1 MPPELFQRLIAADA
15 PVTFAAIDI
24 YDALSSRPARPPDYE
39 GESRALAVLA
49 TELTDT
55 PRNMLQKLA
64 ETALV
69 LCRADTAGISL
80 LETDGGVEAF
90 RWEALAGVFA
100 SSRNNKMP
108 RAASPCGVCIDEDA
122 TQLMYLAD
130 RRFPSLPKDP
140 RFVEALLVPFHFQG
154 RPIGTVWAVMHQFD
168 RQFDRE
174 DERMLRSLASF
185 ASAGWQLWKA
195 GEDLERR
202 VLERTA
208 ELSETN
214 AALQKEIKERQ
225 RIEGERKRLLRRV
238 TFAQEEERRRIAREL
253 HDNLAQR
260 LAVLQI
266 DLELVSRNTA
276 GAGDPSRV
284 GSHLMLLRDQ
294 VTKFANEVRDLS
306 HRLHPSI
313 LDDLG
318 LEAALQDVVGEYGHS
333 SDKAPRF
340 IGGNLSRP
348 VPLPMASALYRI
360 TQEALSNAAKHA
372 PGAAVTVT
380 LSETPKELRVTIHD
394 DGPGFDPEAVRS
406 KEGLGLVSM
415 QERAQL
421 LGGQVSL
428 RSAPGGGT
436 EVHAVIAWPAHE
448 EMTRVLPRPAA
459 GNRHARAVIGPFPDS
474 PR

>member
-1 MPPELFQRLIAADA
+1 
-15 PVTFAAIDI
+15 
-24 YDALSSRPARPPDYE
+24 
-39 GESRALAVLA
+39 
-49 TELTDT
+49 
-55 PRNMLQKLA
+55 MLQKLA

-80 LETDGGVEAF
+80 VEAHGDAEVF

-100 SSRNNKMP
+100 FALNHKMP
-108 RAASPCGVCIDEDA
+108 RAASPCGVCIDVDA
-122 TQLMYLAD
+122 TQLMYLSD
-130 RRFPSLPKDP
+130 RLFPALPKDP
-140 RFVEALLVPFHFQG
+140 RFVEVLLLPFHFQG

-195 GEDLERR
+195 REDLEGR

-208 ELSETN
+208 ELSKMN
-214 AALQKEIKERQ
+214 AVLQKEIKERQ
-225 RIEGERKRLLRRV
+225 RIDAERKLLLRRV

-253 HDNLAQR
+253 HDSLAQR
-260 LAVLQI
+260 LAVLRI
-266 DLELVSRNTA
+266 DLELTCRDTA
-276 GAGDPSRV
+276 REPSRV
-284 GSHLMLLRDQ
+284 AAELALLMEQ
-294 VTKFANEVRDLS
+294 VDKFANEVRGLS

-318 LEAALQDVVGEYGHS
+318 LEAALQDVVGEYEHS
-333 SDKAPRF
+333 SRKAPRF
-340 IGGNLSRP
+340 TSVNLSRP
-348 VPLPMASALYRI
+348 VPLPVASALYRI

-380 LSETPKELRVTIHD
+380 LSETAREFCVTIHD

-406 KEGLGLVSM
+406 KGGLGLVSM

-421 LGGQVSL
+421 LGGQVTL
-428 RSAPGGGT
+428 RSMPGGGT
-436 EVHAVIAWPAHE
+436 EV
-448 EMTRVLPRPAA
+448 RAA
-459 GNRHARAVIGPFPDS
+459 ISGLEH
-474 PR
+474 

>member
-1 MPPELFQRLIAADA
+1 MPPELFPQSRLIARDA
-15 PVTFAAIDI
+15 PVTFDAIDI
-24 YDALSSRPARPPDYE
+24 YGALSSRPARPRDYE
-39 GESRALAVLA
+39 GETRALSVLA
-49 TELTDT
+49 TELIEN

-80 LETDGGVEAF
+80 LETHGGVEVF

-100 SSRNNKMP
+100 SALNRKMP
-108 RAASPCGVCIDEDA
+108 RAASPCGVCLDQDA
-122 TQLMYLAD
+122 AQLMYLSD
-130 RRFPSLPKDP
+130 RLFPALPKDP

-174 DERMLRSLASF
+174 DERMLRTLASF

-208 ELSETN
+208 ELSQTN
-214 AALQKEIKERQ
+214 AALQKEMKERQ

-238 TFAQEEERRRIAREL
+238 TIAQEEERRRIAREL

-284 GSHLMLLRDQ
+284 GSHLALLRDQ

-313 LDDLG
+313 VDDLG

-333 SDKAPRF
+333 SEKAPRF

-348 VPLPMASALYRI
+348 VPLPMAGALYRI

-380 LSETPKELRVTIHD
+380 LSETPKELCVTIRD
-394 DGPGFDPEAVRS
+394 DGPGFDPEAARL

-421 LGGQVSL
+421 LGGQVSF
-428 RSAPGGGT
+428 RSTPGSGT
-436 EVHAVIAWPAHE
+436 EVHAAISWPVHE
-448 EMTRVLPRPAA
+448 EMPPALARPAA
-459 GNRHARAVIGPFPDS
+459 DSCHAS
-474 PR
+474 P